1 MSIIT
6 GICNEKTNEL
16 ATNAILCQNNTIF
29 KRQELVFFISRA
41 EKIESMQEFVIKKIR
56 VAVSLH
62 LTVM

>member
-6 GICNEKTNEL
+6 GISNEKTNEL
-16 ATNAILCQNNTIF
+16 TTNAILCQNNTIF
-29 KRQELVFFISRA
+29 KQQELVFFISRA
-41 EKIESMQEFVIKKIR
+41 EKIESVQEFVIKKIR